1 MAEKRT
7 PLGRAI
13 EEAFHEFA
21 AGLRGEV
28 ELEQY
33 ELSPE
38 TRAAT
43 DRSDSLSMPAL
54 NPPKTDRA

>member
-13 EEAFHEFA
+13 EEAFLELA
-21 AGLRGEV
+21 AGLRGAV

-38 TRAAT
+38 PCAAT
-43 DRSDSLSMPAL
+43 AALETQSMPAL
-54 NPPKTDRA
+54 KPPKTDRA

>member
-13 EEAFHEFA
+13 EEAFDDLVE
-21 AGLRGEV
+21 GLRGEL

-33 ELSPE
+33 ELSPQ
-38 TRAAT
+38 TGLAT
-43 DRSDSLSMPAL
+43 DRRESPSRPAL